1 MLLPYYLKPDE
12 MRIKNG
18 YKIRNI
24 AGESVIVSIGTL
36 NVNLTKV
43 ISLNPTS
50 VWLWEQLGNED
61 FDADKVADRLVEKDE
76 IDRTTARSDAKV
88 WTEAIKKADRHEE

>member
-1 MLLPYYLKPDE
+1 
-12 MRIKNG
+12 MRIKQG

-24 AGESVIVSIGTL
+24 AGENVIVAIGKL

-50 VWLWEQLGNED
+50 VWLWEQLGNEE
-61 FDADKVADRLVEKDE
+61 FDA
-76 IDRTTARSDAKV
+76 AKV
-88 WTEAIKKADRHEE
+88 SELLVSNYDVDHDTASADAEAWISSLRKAGLLDE

>member
-1 MLLPYYLKPDE
+1 MK
-12 MRIKNG
+12 IKHG

-24 AGESVIVSIGTL
+24 AGENVIVAIGKL

-50 VWLWEQLGNED
+50 VWLWEKLGNEE
-61 FDADKVADRLVEKDE
+61 FDAVKVSELLVSNYNDDRDMAIAD
-76 IDRTTARSDAKV
+76 A
-88 WTEAIKKADRHEE
+88 EAWISSLRKAELLEE

>member
-1 MLLPYYLKPDE
+1 MK
-12 MRIKNG
+12 IKRG

-24 AGESVIVSIGTL
+24 AGENVIVAIGKL

-50 VWLWEQLGNED
+50 VWLWEKLGNEE
-61 FDADKVADRLVEKDE
+61 FDAVKVSELLVSNYNVDRDTAIADAEAWLSSRS
-76 IDRTTARSDAKV
+76 TA
-88 WTEAIKKADRHEE
+88 ELLEE

>member
-1 MLLPYYLKPDE
+1 MK
-12 MRIKNG
+12 IKSG

-24 AGESVIVSIGTL
+24 AGESVIVSIGQL

-50 VWLWEQLGNED
+50 VWLWERLGQDD
-61 FDADKVADRLVEKDE
+61 FDAAKVASLLVDNYEVDHE
-76 IDRTTARSDAKV
+76 RALADAQDWIATLTKAGL
-88 WTEAIKKADRHEE
+88 TEE

>member
-1 MLLPYYLKPDE
+1 MK
-12 MRIKNG
+12 IKHG

-24 AGESVIVSIGTL
+24 AGENVIVAIWKL

-50 VWLWEQLGNED
+50 VWLWEKLGNEE
-61 FDADKVADRLVEKDE
+61 FDAVKVSELLVSNYNVDRDTAIAD
-76 IDRTTARSDAKV
+76 A
-88 WTEAIKKADRHEE
+88 EAWISSLRKAELLEE

>member
-1 MLLPYYLKPDE
+1 

-24 AGESVIVSIGTL
+24 AGESVIVAIGTL

-50 VWLWEQLGNED
+50 VWLWETLAHEN
-61 FDADKVADRLVEKDE
+61 FDAEKVAELLVENYE
-76 IDRTTARSDAKV
+76 IDHPKALSDAKT
-88 WTEAIKKADRHEE
+88 WIESLRKAELIEE